1 MTIELSCPQVSVWV
15 VFGCA
20 TILYTLSPR
29 VLAGLKERLG
39 SSHLLS
45 TYYVPVISC
54 NKKLTLIPASFLRF
68 VQSCHLQIRQ
78 LLVDSSQVEVPGPRS
93 LWLRLQGPSLCPP
106 DSPAP
111 VSWMWH
117 PTCRLA
123 PPTPAHCPQLHPGT
137 TLALQLSLHHKLR
150 LLAAGEVPCFL
161 NSC

>member
-1 MTIELSCPQVSVWV
+1 MTIELSYPQVSVWV

-78 LLVDSSQVEVPGPRS
+78 LLVFAGGGARAKILVAQTPRPIPLPTRLSCSCVLDVAPYLQARSPPPLLTVPNCTLGRPWHSSSPRIRS
-93 LWLRLQGPSLCPP
+93 
-106 DSPAP
+106 
-111 VSWMWH
+111 
-117 PTCRLA
+117 
-123 PPTPAHCPQLHPGT
+123 
-137 TLALQLSLHHKLR
+137 
-150 LLAAGEVPCFL
+150 
-161 NSC
+161 